1 MHNHLQTTL
10 TDRVLTIRLHRPS
23 KRNALTLDMYT
34 GIADLLNEASGD
46 PSIRAVLLAGSPDCF
61 TGGNDLIEG
70 RIEGLEGPHGR
81 FMDALSRFPKPL
93 IAAPSGIAVGVGVT
107 LLFHCDLVY
116 CGANTTFRVPFV
128 PLAVCPEFG
137 STVLLPRI
145 AGYHRA
151 CALLLTGE
159 SFDAA
164 TAKEFGFVNEI
175 LPNDQVEEFAQ
186 AKAAF
191 IAAQPPSSVRATKM
205 LLKRP
210 VSADTQEAIRA
221 EMKLLLELQDGAE
234 AREAVA
240 AFQEKRRADFSAF
253 I

>member
-1 MHNHLQTTL
+1 MHDNLRTELSDH
-10 TDRVLTIRLHRPS
+10 VLTLRLDRPS

-34 GIADLLNEASGD
+34 GIADILDAAAAD
-46 PSIRAVLLAGSPDCF
+46 PAIRVVLLTGSPECF

-81 FMDALSRFPKPL
+81 FMESLSRFPKPL

-116 CGANTTFRVPFV
+116 CSAGTTFRLPFV

-151 CALLLTGE
+151 CELLFAGE
-159 SFDAA
+159 PFDAA
-164 TAKEFGFVNEI
+164 TAREFGIVNEVVA
-175 LPNDQVEEFAQ
+175 NDRLEEFAR
-186 AKAAF
+186 AKAKF
-191 IAAQPPSSVRATKM
+191 IAAQPPASLRATKL
-205 LLKRP
+205 LLKRAL
-210 VSADTQEAIRA
+210 SAETQEAIRA
-221 EMKLLLELQDGAE
+221 EMKLLLQLQDGAE

-253 I
+253 H